1 MAVGLLPQL
10 AYQGLD
16 ETPVRELLTRMGLPR
31 CFRDVGLAVTE
42 EVRQFYA
49 ETICAS
55 TAIRD
60 SSAASVEK
68 MKKALESIYC

>member
-1 MAVGLLPQL
+1 MKLP
-10 AYQGLD
+10 Y
-16 ETPVRELLTRMGLPR
+16 
-31 CFRDVGLAVTE
+31 CFSHVGLAVTE

-60 SSAASVEK
+60 TSPATVER